1 MREES
6 GQGAV
11 EILLVLLV
19 LLPILFGA
27 FSLAQ
32 GVILKHNLDVSA
44 EKAARVLSVN
54 PSDYSYAEYLIRS
67 EVESG
72 LLGAGYGQRVV
83 IRLYDAV
90 TRAEISPAD
99 LAGAGFGYRFVVQA
113 EVPWRA
119 DIPFLSSG
127 PQTISVLHF
136 GMVERFRD
144 VCVQT
149 FSR

>member
-1 MREES
+1 MREEG
-6 GQGAV
+6 GQGTV

-32 GVILKHNLDVSA
+32 GIILKHNLDVSV

-54 PSDYSYAEYLIRS
+54 PSDYNYAEYLIRS
-67 EVESG
+67 EVDGG
-72 LLGAGYGQRVV
+72 LLGAGYGQQVV

-90 TRAEISPAD
+90 THAEISSAD
-99 LAGAGFGYRFVVQA
+99 LAGAGFGYRFVVRA

-136 GMVERFRD
+136 GMVERFP
-144 VCVQT
+144 
-149 FSR
+149 

>member
-1 MREES
+1 VREEG
-6 GQGAV
+6 GQGTV

-32 GVILKHNLDVSA
+32 GIILKHNLDVSV

-54 PSDYSYAEYLIRS
+54 PSDYNYAEYLIRS
-67 EVESG
+67 EVDGG

-90 TRAEISPAD
+90 THAEISSAD
-99 LAGAGFGYRFVVQA
+99 LAGAGFGYRFVVRA

-136 GMVERFRD
+136 GMVERFP
-144 VCVQT
+144 
-149 FSR
+149 

>member
-1 MREES
+1 MFREER
-6 GQGAV
+6 GQGTV

-32 GVILKHNLDVSA
+32 GIILKHNLDVSV

-54 PSDYSYAEYLIRS
+54 PSDYAYAESLIRS
-67 EVESG
+67 EVDGG
-72 LLGAGYGQRVV
+72 LLGGGYGQRVV
-83 IRLYDAV
+83 VRLYDAV

-113 EVPWRA
+113 ETPWRA

-136 GMVERFRD
+136 GMVERFP
-144 VCVQT
+144 
-149 FSR
+149 